1 MIWEIL
7 TAVFYLAVVYLL
19 VRPGSLASQVIA
31 DAGNAMAHL
40 VTYAVTG

>member
-7 TAVFYLAVVYLL
+7 TAVFALAVVYLL

-31 DAGNAMAHL
+31 DSGRALTNL
-40 VTYAVTG
+40 VSYAVKG